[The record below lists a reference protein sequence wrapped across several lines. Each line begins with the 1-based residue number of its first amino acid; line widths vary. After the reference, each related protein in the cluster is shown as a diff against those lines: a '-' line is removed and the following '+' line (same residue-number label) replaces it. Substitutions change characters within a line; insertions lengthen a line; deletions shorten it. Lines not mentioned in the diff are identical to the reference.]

1 MSLRLRAHEERDGR
15 GDRHGHRVVGLE
27 VQVLEH
33 EERQED
39 KGHQENCTGPQ
50 NVSVFLLKTQTILGK
65 SAMPLP

>member
-1 MSLRLRAHEERDGR
+1 
-15 GDRHGHRVVGLE
+15 

-50 NVSVFLLKTQTILGK
+50 NVSVFLLKTQTILDK
-65 SAMPLP
+65 SAMSLP